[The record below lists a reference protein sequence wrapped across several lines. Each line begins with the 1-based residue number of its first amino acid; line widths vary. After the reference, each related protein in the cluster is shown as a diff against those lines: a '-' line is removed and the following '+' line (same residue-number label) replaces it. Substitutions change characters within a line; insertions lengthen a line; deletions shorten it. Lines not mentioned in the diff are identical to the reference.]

1 MARIAL
7 DQKHTAELR
16 GKMYAHL
23 AEYAYPKRKAV
34 ELSTTKR
41 TSNWLCDGKRRQRP
55 RRLSLL
61 PNTKAGKRPCDT
73 SLAANNGVACKK
85 ENTAFYETNHPAWV
99 SGKMTQATEYSV
111 RGSSTPV
118 IGFSRGHQ
126 SGCHRLP
133 KSSRKHANRK
143 RSEERRV

>member
-41 TSNWLCDGKRRQRP
+41 TSNWLCDGKRRQRT

-61 PNTKAGKRPCDT
+61 PSTKAGKRPCDT
-73 SLAANNGVACKK
+73 SLAENYRVACKK
-85 ENTAFYETNHPAWV
+85 ENKAFYETNLPLCVTLILTHAYEC
-99 SGKMTQATEYSV
+99 TV
-111 RGSSTPV
+111 R
-118 IGFSRGHQ
+118 
-126 SGCHRLP
+126 C
-133 KSSRKHANRK
+133 
-143 RSEERRV
+143 